1 MSALAIHRAARRM
14 RHQPAALLAVLVIGG
29 AIALHHSGIT
39 VGDVHHADGV
49 GEAVELCL
57 GVFAAVGAAVAV
69 VGLGLVAL
77 GRWRPPILLWA
88 EGLSRS
94 AGVPE
99 PRARAGPAFLSLLCV
114 SRR

>member
-1 MSALAIHRAARRM
+1 MGEM
-14 RHQPAALLAVLVIGG
+14 Q
-29 AIALHHSGIT
+29 
-39 VGDVHHADGV
+39 HAHGM

-57 GVFAAVGAAVAV
+57 GAFAAVGAAVAV

-77 GRWRPPILLWA
+77 GRWRPPIVLWA

-94 AGVPE
+94 AVVPE